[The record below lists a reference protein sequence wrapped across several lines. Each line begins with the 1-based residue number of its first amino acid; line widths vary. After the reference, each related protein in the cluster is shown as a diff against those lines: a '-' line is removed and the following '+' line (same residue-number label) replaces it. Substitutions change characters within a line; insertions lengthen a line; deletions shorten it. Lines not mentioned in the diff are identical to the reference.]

1 MRLVLCP
8 NHRRM
13 TNKTKH
19 KKLKYNFPYEKYSKC
34 QFKAKILTLFAQLK
48 KKNKGSRTLTNIII
62 YPNAAY

>member
-1 MRLVLCP
+1 
-8 NHRRM
+8 M